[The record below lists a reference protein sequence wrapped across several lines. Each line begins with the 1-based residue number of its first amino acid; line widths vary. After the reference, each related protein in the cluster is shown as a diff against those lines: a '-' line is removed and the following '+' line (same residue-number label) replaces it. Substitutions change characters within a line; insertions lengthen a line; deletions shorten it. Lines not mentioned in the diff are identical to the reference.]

1 MKSTPVKIGDLGELR
16 QGLTLNRYLDSAGP
30 VMRVLQVANLSGVE
44 VAPSDGDR
52 MEQLDLKRIKAY
64 TAQPN
69 QILISLRGSS
79 LKAAVV
85 PDGLRD
91 AVISSSLTILEVRPE
106 LADPRF
112 LAGLFSSEAMQ
123 AQVAPLF
130 TGLTVQGIPLHRFKD
145 IQIQL
150 PPLAVQRDYA
160 AAFQAAAD
168 YRETVEK
175 VIALRSESLSA
186 RLTAFIVKERG

>member
-1 MKSTPVKIGDLGELR
+1 
-16 QGLTLNRYLDSAGP
+16 
-30 VMRVLQVANLSGVE
+30 
-44 VAPSDGDR
+44 
-52 MEQLDLKRIKAY
+52 
-64 TAQPN
+64 
-69 QILISLRGSS
+69 
-79 LKAAVV
+79 
-85 PDGLRD
+85 
-91 AVISSSLTILEVRPE
+91 
-106 LADPRF
+106 
-112 LAGLFSSEAMQ
+112 MQ
-123 AQVAPLF
+123 TQVAPLF